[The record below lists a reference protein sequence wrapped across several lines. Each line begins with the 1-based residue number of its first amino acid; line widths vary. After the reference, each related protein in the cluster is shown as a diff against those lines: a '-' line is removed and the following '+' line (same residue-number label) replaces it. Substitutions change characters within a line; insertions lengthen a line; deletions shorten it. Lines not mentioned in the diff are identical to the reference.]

1 MDWTLDLI
9 ILFLSLFSKRNKL
22 LQGMRYSD
30 FIMVK
35 EVLGNLLKQMYD
47 KITVAHTLK
56 WLISFFILW
65 QWIFRIFKNFW

>member
-9 ILFLSLFSKRNKL
+9 ILFLSLFSKSNKL

>member
-9 ILFLSLFSKRNKL
+9 ILFLSLFSKSNKL

-65 QWIFRIFKNFW
+65 QWIFRIFKNLW